1 MSVESETAR
10 TKNWACAMGLTS
22 HECKPPT
29 RKCRCFIALLFM
41 TMKISAIPYFKEI
54 IIKWLLTL
62 VLENDSSA
70 EAAHLVGPIPLQCYR
85 NVFSLLHSGKQ
96 TKYPWHRRQRSV
108 SARSFRTKQLILS
121 VFCFVGLGIVPGT
134 SHKLGQRSTTELQS
148 RLAPLQQRLCVI
160 EHFWCALSVA
170 EYWSVWGLDNLTPW
184 FLTFLTVTL

>member
-1 MSVESETAR
+1 MRHGFNQSRVQATNQEMPLFYSSSIYDYENICNTLFQR
-10 TKNWACAMGLTS
+10 NN
-22 HECKPPT
+22 
-29 RKCRCFIALLFM
+29 RKM
-41 TMKISAIPYFKEI
+41 TFNISTWE
-54 IIKWLLTL
+54 WQL
-62 VLENDSSA
+62 SSA

-96 TKYPWHRRQRSV
+96 TKYPWYRRQRSV